1 MGRAVRGIGHPLR
14 PRRRPPSWARFP
26 IDVREREMWA
36 MGRRGAIVL
45 LAGLAE
51 WDAALLKRAT
61 LGVASEWTNRR
72 ASELS
77 MDAAKECR

>member
-1 MGRAVRGIGHPLR
+1 
-14 PRRRPPSWARFP
+14 
-26 IDVREREMWA
+26 MWA

-72 ASELS
+72 ASELL